1 MLSKEGEDEV
11 ESEVMSLYYD
21 NTREGTN
28 TTDSETLDNLFEGD
42 IIADYDFIMENYG
55 LDVAEELETEGLIED
70 PVHNDIF
77 SVLSLHTSRL

>member
-28 TTDSETLDNLFEGD
+28 TTDSETLDNL
-42 IIADYDFIMENYG
+42 I
-55 LDVAEELETEGLIED
+55 
-70 PVHNDIF
+70 
-77 SVLSLHTSRL
+77 